1 MRFDLDLIQEWV
13 ASQSRV
19 LDLGCGDGTLL
30 DNLKQHKQVESV
42 GIEIDPEK
50 FNICIEKGLNV
61 IEQDLDQG
69 LGNFADN
76 SFDVVVM
83 TQTLQAMH
91 HPDKVLEEM
100 LRVGN
105 QGIVAFPNFGH
116 WFCRYHLGMKGRMP
130 VSGFM
135 PYYWYNTP
143 NIHFCTVNDFE
154 NLCDERNIRI
164 LNKAMTNSV
173 GKLTG
178 LAGSWPNLFATTA
191 IYHLSR

>member
-1 MRFDLDLIQEWV
+1 MRIDLDVIQQWI
-13 ASQSRV
+13 APGSRV

-30 DNLKQHKQVESV
+30 DSLTRNKQVNGV
-42 GIEIDPEK
+42 GIEIDPDK
-50 FNICIEKGLNV
+50 FNRCIDRGLSV

-69 LGNFADN
+69 LGNFADA

-91 HPDKVLEEM
+91 HPDRVLEEM
-100 LRVGN
+100 LRVGR

-116 WFCRYHLGMKGRMP
+116 WFCRFHLGLKGRMP

-143 NIHFCTVNDFE
+143 NIHFCTVRDFD
-154 NLCDERNIRI
+154 NLCRERQIRI
-164 LNKAMTNSV
+164 LNRAMTNSV
-173 GKLTG
+173 GQLTG
-178 LAGSWPNLFATTA
+178 LTGIAPNLFATTA